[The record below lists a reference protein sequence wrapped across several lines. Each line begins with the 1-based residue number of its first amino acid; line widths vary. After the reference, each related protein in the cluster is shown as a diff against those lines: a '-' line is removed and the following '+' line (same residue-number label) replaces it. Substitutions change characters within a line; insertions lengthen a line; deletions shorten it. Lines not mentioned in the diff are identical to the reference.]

1 MDRSGLSLTL
11 SFEDK
16 IHLLRIAVCEVRLF
30 KPRELVQPCA
40 ALVWILT
47 SPYKNLWF
55 LGSQKS
61 LRFLRIF

>member
-30 KPRELVQPCA
+30 KSREPAQPCA
-40 ALVWILT
+40 VL
-47 SPYKNLWF
+47 F
-55 LGSQKS
+55 G
-61 LRFLRIF
+61 F